1 MNICWF
7 ITILLLLHSCSPGDG
22 MDHGIVGGH
31 ASVPHSRPYMVYI
44 LDSITHTACDGF
56 LVREDFVMTA
66 AHCNK
71 DFRHPKVYLGVS
83 DTKFLPHGIEVDS
96 FPHPGFKNNMGN
108 DIMLLKL
115 KTPVTLNKTV
125 TIIDL
130 PNPWND
136 KISKDCLVMGWGST
150 IYDHDSPSTVLR
162 ELKVTLTSDANCGKP
177 DIICHKGK
185 VGPSL
190 GDSGG
195 PFICGGVAQGIVSFY
210 IGISEDYISGYTR
223 ISQHLL
229 WINKVMTKANKADKV
244 NI

>member
-1 MNICWF
+1 
-7 ITILLLLHSCSPGDG
+7 

-31 ASVPHSRPYMVYI
+31 VSVPHSRPYMVYI
-44 LDSITHTACDGF
+44 LDSITHTTCDGF

-66 AHCNK
+66 AHCNIK
-71 DFRHPKVYLGVS
+71 HPKVYLGVS

-96 FPHPGFKNNMGN
+96 FPHPDFKNSMGN

-150 IYDHDSPSTVLR
+150 KYDHYSPSTVLK
-162 ELKVTLTSDANCGKP
+162 ELNVTLTSDTNCLEP

-195 PFICGGVAQGIVSFY
+195 PFVCGGVAQGIVSFH
-210 IGISEDYISGYTR
+210 INISGDYISGYTR
-223 ISQHLL
+223 ITHHLL
-229 WINKVMTKANKADKV
+229 WIKTVMT
-244 NI
+244 

>member
-1 MNICWF
+1 
-7 ITILLLLHSCSPGDG
+7 

-31 ASVPHSRPYMVYI
+31 VSVPHSRPYMVYI

-66 AHCNK
+66 NYLMNNFSVG
-71 DFRHPKVYLGVS
+71 FRRPKVYLGVS

-162 ELKVTLTSDANCGKP
+162 ELNVTLTSDANCGKP

-190 GDSGG
+190 VC
-195 PFICGGVAQGIVSFY
+195 I
-210 IGISEDYISGYTR
+210 
-223 ISQHLL
+223 
-229 WINKVMTKANKADKV
+229 
-244 NI
+244 

>member
-66 AHCNK
+66 AHCKMN
-71 DFRHPKVYLGVS
+71 FRRPKVYLGVS
-83 DTKFLPHGIEVDS
+83 DKKFLPHGIEVDS
-96 FPHPGFKNNMGN
+96 FPHPGFKNKPGN

-115 KTPVTLNKTV
+115 KTPATLNKTV

-136 KISKDCLVMGWGST
+136 KILKDCLVMGWGSM
-150 IYDHDSPSTVLR
+150 IHKHYSPSTVLR
-162 ELKVTLTSDANCGKP
+162 ELNVTLKNLTHCFEP
-177 DIICHKGK
+177 DVICNEDPF
-185 VGPSL
+185 GPAQ

-195 PFICGGVAQGIVSFY
+195 PLVCKDIVMGIVSFNMEKTEGY
-210 IGISEDYISGYTR
+210 LTGYTR
-223 ISQHLL
+223 VSQHLL
-229 WINKVMTKANKADKV
+229 WINEIMKKN